1 MGKRQIIIKP
11 QDLQPQHIGEEVNI
25 EMNDARVWHGYITA
39 ITNDEVKLRD
49 ARQKDHLLKRADI
62 KRVFAERVTE
72 Y

>member
-11 QDLQPQHIGEEVNI
+11 QDLKPQHVGEEVNI
-25 EMNDARVWHGYITA
+25 EMSDARVWHGYITA
-39 ITNDEVKLRD
+39 ITADEVKLRD
-49 ARQKDHLLKRADI
+49 TRQKDHSLKRADI